1 MSVRKCSICGQSV
14 ALNIAHCRDCGTPQ
28 CSLEACKT
36 AQDLIC
42 KGEHVHAGEFCLT
55 CKGDLSEIEC
65 PAAFADSHYTIRWE
79 PCILDAY
86 GSVYE

>member
-1 MSVRKCSICGQSV
+1 MTIMNCSICGQKV
-14 ALNIAHCRDCGTPQ
+14 ALNIAHCRDCGVRQ
-28 CSLEACKT
+28 CSQEACRT

-42 KGEHVHAGEFCLT
+42 KGEHVHADDSCLT

-65 PAAFADSHYTIRWE
+65 PAVLGDRHYIIRWE